1 MSEKTKFAF
10 RIVLVEFRDG
20 DLKQF
25 PLYDKQESSYGKQDL
40 IQTKTRMYKEV
51 DTLIETKVRNE

>member
-20 DLKQF
+20 DLIQF
-25 PLYDKQESSYGKQDL
+25 PLYDKTEACHGKTDL
-40 IQTKTRMYKEV
+40 IQTKKRMNGDV
-51 DTLIETKVRNE
+51 DFVIENKIGE